1 MAPCGQPDEDQRCFV
16 VVIVVHGDSQLE
28 GSQQSSTPSNASDQA
43 WNSHCAQALP
53 QDNET

>member
-1 MAPCGQPDEDQRCFV
+1 MAPYGQPNEDQRHFV
-16 VVIVVHGDSQLE
+16 VVVVAYGDPQLE

-43 WNSHCAQALP
+43 WNRCCTQAPP